1 MIKNLSPITIKSERR
16 NETIFQIFKKDPPKF
31 YSLCVLRSALLLRFD
46 APPVCQSNRKK
57 AERSDSSQKTFT
69 NRYAEPNKP
78 KGRPPLKFDY

>member
-46 APPVCQSNRKK
+46 APPVCRPNRKK
-57 AERSDSSQKTFT
+57 
-69 NRYAEPNKP
+69 P
-78 KGRPPLKFDY
+78 KGGTQAKKHSQMGTAKRINLKGVPL